1 MPVKILFL
9 KFKTTIDMQNN
20 HLFRVL
26 LVIAAFSTFGVGCK
40 EKAKEESV
48 KEVATVA
55 ETVTRPDLAQ
65 IRTEI
70 QALENEWA
78 DALNKKDINKL
89 MTFYA
94 DDVVSMPNES
104 PMITGKEAVRKQ
116 QEMELANTKNPASF
130 SFETIDVF
138 SEGIQVLE
146 LGKTTRKDA
155 TGKVAST
162 GKYMALFEKR
172 DGKYVCIREMY
183 NEDQKRK

>member
-1 MPVKILFL
+1 
-9 KFKTTIDMQNN
+9 MQNN

-26 LVIAAFSTFGVGCK
+26 AVSIAFSTFAIGCNN
-40 EKAKEESV
+40 EV
-48 KEVATVA
+48 KEAAPKETAPAAEVAA
-55 ETVTRPDLAQ
+55 KPDLAQ

-78 DALNKKDINKL
+78 EALNKKDIEKL
-89 MTFYA
+89 MSFYA
-94 DDVVSMPNES
+94 DDIVSMPNET
-104 PMITGKEAVRKQ
+104 PMVSGKAAVRKQ
-116 QEMELANTKNPASF
+116 QETELANAKTPITF
-130 SFETIDVF
+130 SFETVDVF
-138 SEGIQVLE
+138 SEGVQVLE